1 MHRERGVVLFIAL
14 IALVAMALAGIATM
28 RSVSAGLLVAGNLA
42 YKRQA
47 TTAAD
52 RGIEQARAW
61 YGTYFGSAFDTS
73 EPANGYYA
81 EWDDFD
87 PATADWTIPSKTVLV
102 PWNQL
107 SAGAQEVRYVIHRLC
122 QDPGAASPTTCVMA
136 DSLAGSS
143 TSVGASYG
151 SKPLTGSGRVYY
163 RITARVVGAKGT
175 VSLVQT
181 TMY

>member
-61 YGTYFGSAFDTS
+61 YAANYGSAFDTS
-73 EPANGYYA
+73 DPSSGYYA
-81 EWDDFD
+81 QWDEFD
-87 PATADWTIPSKTVLV
+87 PATADWTVANTTVQLT
-102 PWNQL
+102 WNQL

-122 QDPGAASPTTCVMA
+122 QEPGAASPTTCVMA
-136 DSLAGSS
+136 DSRSGAS
-143 TSVGASYG
+143 TAVGASYG
-151 SKPLTGSGRVYY
+151 SGPLTGSGRVYY
-163 RITARVVGAKGT
+163 RVTARVVGAKGT